1 MIKVIDNFLTPT
13 YADTI
18 LQDARNLLQYS
29 YMRETCSQDGPYTGP
44 PLLRDENTF
53 DFGQFTCP
61 ILVHP
66 EPTPVFGWYFN
77 LLKPVIYTTI
87 DKVPEIAVRGVV
99 RIKFNLL
106 LQKANAPESH
116 YNIPHQDALDSAYS
130 MVYYCDDSDGD
141 TFLFNEFYQPGKL
154 PAKLTVAERVTPRK
168 NRVVVFESNRYH
180 ASSNPRTSRDRFVG
194 NFIFEASKR

>member
-18 LQDARNLLQYS
+18 LQDARSVLQYF
-29 YMRETCSQDGPYTGP
+29 YMSETCSHNERTEGP
-44 PLLRDENTF
+44 PFFKDANTF

-66 EPTPVFGWYFN
+66 EPSPVFGWYFT
-77 LLKPVIYTTI
+77 LLKPVIYTLI

-106 LQKANAPESH
+106 LKHADAPADH
-116 YNIPHQDALDSAYS
+116 YNIPHQDAFDSAYS

-141 TFLFNEFYQPGKL
+141 TFLFKEFYQSGKL
-154 PAKLTVAERVTPRK
+154 PEKLTLAERVTPRK

-180 ASSNPRTSRDRFVG
+180 ASSNPRSSRDRIVA
-194 NFIFEASKR
+194 NFIFEANKR